1 MARRI
6 ISEKTRTIQI
16 LDRVLLPPIPGS
28 AAPRHVYAPIISGV
42 RAAVKVTSGT
52 SEFAQVA
59 IGGRTVSHTFTIRWT
74 SIPFD
79 MRHRVRDARG
89 GLYQI
94 LNVVNVDNQDRE
106 LRIQCAAMGSETQE
120 AAL

>member
-6 ISEKTRTIQI
+6 ISEKASTIQVV
-16 LDRVLLPPIPGS
+16 DRVLLPPVPGS
-28 AAPRHVYAPIISGV
+28 AAPRHIYAPMFTV
-42 RAAVKVTSGT
+42 RASVKVSSGT
-52 SEFAQVA
+52 NEFASVD
-59 IGGRTVSHTFTIRWT
+59 IGGRKVSHTFTIRWT

-79 MRHRVRDARG
+79 SRHRVRDARG

-94 LNVVNVDNQDRE
+94 LNIVNVDDADRE
-106 LRIQCAAMGSETQE
+106 LRIQCASIGSDTQE